1 MEFIDQSKIIRA
13 EEAVRLANKEKER
26 EGQKL
31 RK

>member
-1 MEFIDQSKIIRA
+1 MEFFDQSRIIRA
-13 EEAVRLANKEKER
+13 EEVAKLANKEKER